1 MRTGKQKRN
10 KRNTKLEVRLKL
22 NNVGCIAKKKKSG
35 KKRLDWWHR
44 NRIGSRANMLKKFY
58 KVNVPVL
65 ITVDDEENEESQG
78 IALRVQSSAENWRNV
93 YRSLLIPKEFE
104 YLNPGRLVND
114 LVIESFLR

>member
-1 MRTGKQKRN
+1 
-10 KRNTKLEVRLKL
+10 
-22 NNVGCIAKKKKSG
+22 
-35 KKRLDWWHR
+35 
-44 NRIGSRANMLKKFY
+44 MLKKFY

-104 YLNPGRLVND
+104 CLNPGRLVND